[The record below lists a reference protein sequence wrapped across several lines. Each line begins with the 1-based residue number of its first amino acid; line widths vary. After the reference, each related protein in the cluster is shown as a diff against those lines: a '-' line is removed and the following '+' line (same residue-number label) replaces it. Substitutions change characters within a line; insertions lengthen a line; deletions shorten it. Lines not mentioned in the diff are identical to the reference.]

1 MVKVLFVCLGNICR
15 SPMAKYVF
23 RDMVEKENMQDYFFI
38 DSAATSSEEEGN
50 GMHYGTRRKL
60 DEMNIKFDNHIA
72 RKMTKADYEKFDLI
86 IGMEDSNIRN
96 IGRIIGNDKDEK
108 VYKLLD
114 FSKNPRDIADP
125 WYTGNFD
132 KTYNDVVEG
141 CIGLLSYIKNNSD
154 KFTIE

>member
-60 DEMNIKFDNHIA
+60 DEMNIKYDNHIA

>member
-60 DEMNIKFDNHIA
+60 DEMNIKYDNHIA

-141 CIGLLSYIKNNSD
+141 CMGLLSYIKNNSD
-154 KFTIE
+154 

>member
-50 GMHYGTRRKL
+50 GMHYGTKRKL
-60 DEMNIKFDNHIA
+60 DEKHIKYDNHIA